1 MLVLAGA
8 ILAVSADKSPQE
20 KYIAKYSATAVR
32 EMYRTGV
39 PASITLAQGLLES
52 RYGQSELAAKGNNHF
67 GIKCHDWKGKT
78 MKVDDDRRNECFRV
92 YGSADESFRDHSDF
106 LRYRDRYK
114 FLFEN
119 ELTDYKAWAHGLK
132 KAGYATDPQYASK
145 LIKIIED
152 YNLSQYD
159 RMTVG
164 DAVALDGI
172 EEPAPEPEAVAA
184 GEKAPKQK
192 AGKVRAK
199 HRKRRKTADAT
210 EYRDEVFKEI
220 PASPLSLEEP
230 KRLTEAAREE
240 FHFPLSREMYSRNG
254 VPFLYSVE
262 GETWTS
268 IAASNHLFLRELL
281 KFNDMQEE
289 TRLEPGTIVYLQAKK
304 NQAAKGLDKFIVD
317 DEPISLHDICQRFGV
332 KQASVEKMNS
342 FPSGYVPREG
352 DTIYLRKH

>member
-1 MLVLAGA
+1 M
-8 ILAVSADKSPQE
+8 
-20 KYIAKYSATAVR
+20 
-32 EMYRTGV
+32 
-39 PASITLAQGLLES
+39 
-52 RYGQSELAAKGNNHF
+52 
-67 GIKCHDWKGKT
+67 
-78 MKVDDDRRNECFRV
+78 
-92 YGSADESFRDHSDF
+92 
-106 LRYRDRYK
+106 
-114 FLFEN
+114 
-119 ELTDYKAWAHGLK
+119 
-132 KAGYATDPQYASK
+132 
-145 LIKIIED
+145 
-152 YNLSQYD
+152 
-159 RMTVG
+159 
-164 DAVALDGI
+164 
-172 EEPAPEPEAVAA
+172 AA

-352 DTIYLRKH
+352 DTIYLRKQ